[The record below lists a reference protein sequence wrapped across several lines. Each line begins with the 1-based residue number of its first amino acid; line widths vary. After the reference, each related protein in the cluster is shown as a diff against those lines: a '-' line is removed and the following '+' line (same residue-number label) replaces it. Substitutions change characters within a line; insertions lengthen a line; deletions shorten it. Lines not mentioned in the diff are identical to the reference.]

1 MKYNA
6 SSDLKLLSEYLNISL
21 KDLSDRLDIS
31 FETLSR
37 IVNNDIYPSNEILEK
52 IYSYFYENKIEL
64 NKEKIK
70 IYKEKYNVLL
80 FHGSKEEIIGELSLS
95 HSRENVDFGAGF
107 YVGDNYEQSLDFICF
122 NQKGTM
128 YVLNADFSSLKV
140 LKLGVSIEWML
151 FIALNRGKLEKY
163 KDSKKLIELKNK
175 LNSYDVIIAPIADN
189 RMFTTIDDFTRSGIT
204 SEQAMHAL
212 KDLSLGD
219 QIVFKSEESLKKLTI
234 LEKLYVCKK
243 ERLDAYKNKQKK
255 IFDSDDY
262 INNAYEKYIHKG
274 QYISEVFANEKD
286 D

>member
-1 MKYNA
+1 MKYKV
-6 SSDLKLLSEYLNISL
+6 SDDLKLLSEYLNISL

-31 FETLSR
+31 FETLSK

-80 FHGSKEEIIGELSLS
+80 FHGSKEEITGELSLS

-151 FIALNRGKLEKY
+151 YIALNRGKLEKY

-189 RMFTTIDDFTRSGIT
+189 RMFTTIDDFTRSAIT

-262 INNAYEKYIHKG
+262 INNAYEIYIHKG